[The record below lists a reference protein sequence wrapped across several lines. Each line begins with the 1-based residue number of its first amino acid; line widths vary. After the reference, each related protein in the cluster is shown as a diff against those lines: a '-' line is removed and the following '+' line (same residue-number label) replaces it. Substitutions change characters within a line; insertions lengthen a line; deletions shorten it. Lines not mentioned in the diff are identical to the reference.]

1 MYNEIHEKSLR
12 KRIWTI
18 LIAIISVLLILN
30 LGATLYFYQ
39 IACVRNNQPIGQV
52 KTSSPNYSLVQNL
65 INYQNL
71 PKH

>member
-1 MYNEIHEKSLR
+1 MKFMKKSLR

-52 KTSSPNYSLVQNL
+52 KTSSPNYSLVQ
-65 INYQNL
+65 
-71 PKH
+71 K

>member
-1 MYNEIHEKSLR
+1 MYNEIHEK
-12 KRIWTI
+12 
-18 LIAIISVLLILN
+18 IAKKTNLDYINRYYICPLILN

-39 IACVRNNQPIGQV
+39 IACVRIINQLDKSKPQV
-52 KTSSPNYSLVQNL
+52 LIILWFKNL

>member
-1 MYNEIHEKSLR
+1 MKKSLR

-52 KTSSPNYSLVQNL
+52 KPQVLIILWFKNL